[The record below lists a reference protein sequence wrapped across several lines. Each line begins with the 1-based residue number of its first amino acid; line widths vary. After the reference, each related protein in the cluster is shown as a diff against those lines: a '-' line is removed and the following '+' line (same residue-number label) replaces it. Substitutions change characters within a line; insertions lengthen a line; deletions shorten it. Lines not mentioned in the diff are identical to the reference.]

1 MPVPTRP
8 RIIATRRFPPVIEAA
23 LAAEFDAVL
32 STDDHA
38 MSAAEL
44 QRALG
49 EADGILC
56 AIGDRFTAEVLS
68 AYPIRTRII
77 ASFGVGLDHIDL
89 AAAAAH
95 DITVTNT
102 PDVLTEDTAD
112 LALTLI
118 LMTMRRAGEGERE
131 LRAGRWR
138 GIRPTHLLGRRVSG
152 ATLGVVG
159 AGRIGRALARKAHHG
174 LGMRVLLWGR
184 TMPDEATLA
193 AIGAEAV
200 PTLEALLADSQVVSL
215 HVPGTPETHHLI
227 DARRIALMPPHSFL
241 VNTARGTVVDTDA
254 LVAALTT
261 GHLAGAGLDVY
272 PHEPE
277 VDRRLLGM
285 EQVVLLPHI
294 GSATVETRT
303 AMGQMA
309 LESLRHY
316 FEH

>member
-1 MPVPTRP
+1 
-8 RIIATRRFPPVIEAA
+8 
-23 LAAEFDAVL
+23 
-32 STDDHA
+32 
-38 MSAAEL
+38 
-44 QRALG
+44 
-49 EADGILC
+49 
-56 AIGDRFTAEVLS
+56 
-68 AYPIRTRII
+68 
-77 ASFGVGLDHIDL
+77 
-89 AAAAAH
+89 
-95 DITVTNT
+95 
-102 PDVLTEDTAD
+102 
-112 LALTLI
+112 
-118 LMTMRRAGEGERE
+118 
-131 LRAGRWR
+131 
-138 GIRPTHLLGRRVSG
+138 
-152 ATLGVVG
+152 
-159 AGRIGRALARKAHHG
+159 
-174 LGMRVLLWGR
+174 MRVLLWGR